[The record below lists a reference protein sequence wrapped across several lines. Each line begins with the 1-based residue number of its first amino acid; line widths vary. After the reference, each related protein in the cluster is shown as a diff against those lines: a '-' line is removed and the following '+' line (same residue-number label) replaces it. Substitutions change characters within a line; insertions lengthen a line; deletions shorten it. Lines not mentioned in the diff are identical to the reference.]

1 VKIQIGLCKRWFVIA
16 FIFFILGT
24 TSLASAAQGQSFT
37 AKAPAE
43 TAGSDYAAS
52 MALTGDDIIAKM
64 LERNRVRNERLQRY
78 SSVRTYEVR
87 NLQGKLAAETVVRV
101 DYEAPDKKTFNKTSE
116 RGSGIV
122 RHLVFDHLIQ
132 SEGETSSGREHHDS
146 AITEANYAFALVGEE
161 DLGPHHC
168 FVLTAAPKRK
178 DKYLFEGKIWID
190 AVDFAIVK
198 IAGHPAKKPS
208 FWINRADFVR
218 EYQRI
223 DGFWLPFRDETF
235 VEVKMYGRKVF
246 TVDHQNYVI
255 NPESSVRVET
265 GDVGDP
271 EQQFH

>member
-1 VKIQIGLCKRWFVIA
+1 MKIQIRSCERWFVFA
-16 FIFFILGT
+16 LILGT
-24 TSLASAAQGQSFT
+24 TSVVSAAQSQSFT
-37 AKAPAE
+37 AKASEE
-43 TAGSDYAAS
+43 TAGSSYDAS
-52 MALTGDDIIAKM
+52 MVQAGEDIIAKM
-64 LERNRVRNERLQRY
+64 LEQNRVRRERLQRY

-87 NLQGKLAAETVVRV
+87 NLQGKLAAQTVVRM

-146 AITEANYAFALVGEE
+146 AITEANYVFALVGEE
-161 DLGPHHC
+161 DLGPYHC
-168 FVLTAAPKRK
+168 LVLTAAPKRK

-190 AVDFAIVK
+190 AVDYAIVK

-208 FWINRADFVR
+208 FWINHADFVR

-223 DGFWLPFRDETF
+223 DGFWLPLRDETF

-246 TVDHQNYVI
+246 TVDHQQYVI
-255 NPESSVRVET
+255 NSKSPAQVET
-265 GDVGDP
+265 GDAGDP
-271 EQQFH
+271 ERRFP

>member
-1 VKIQIGLCKRWFVIA
+1 METQIWWCRRWFVIA
-16 FIFFILGT
+16 FILGT
-24 TSLASAAQGQSFT
+24 TSAISAAQGQSFT
-37 AKAPAE
+37 SKTPE
-43 TAGSDYAAS
+43 EEAGSGYSAS
-52 MALTGDDIIAKM
+52 MALTGDAIITRM
-64 LERNRVRNERLQRY
+64 LAQNRVRSERLLRY

-87 NLQGKLAAETVVRV
+87 NLQGKLAAQTVVRM

-122 RHLVFDHLIQ
+122 RHLVFDHLIK
-132 SEGETSSGREHHDS
+132 SEGEASSGLEHHDS

-161 DLGPHHC
+161 DLGPYHC
-168 FVLTAAPKRK
+168 FVLTATPKRK
-178 DKYLFEGKIWID
+178 DKYLFEGKIWVD
-190 AVDFAIVK
+190 AADYAIVK

-246 TVDHQNYVI
+246 TVDHQQYVI
-255 NPESSVRVET
+255 NSDSSAQMET
-265 GDVGDP
+265 GGAGNP
-271 EQQFH
+271 EQRFP

>member
-1 VKIQIGLCKRWFVIA
+1 MKIQIGSCKRSFVLA
-16 FIFFILGT
+16 FILGA
-24 TSLASAAQGQSFT
+24 TSVASAAQGQTFT
-37 AKAPAE
+37 AKATEE
-43 TAGSDYAAS
+43 TAGSSYDPS
-52 MALTGDDIIAKM
+52 MVQAGEDIVAKM
-64 LERNRVRNERLQRY
+64 LEQNRVRRERLQRY

-87 NLQGKLAAETVVRV
+87 NLQGKLAAQTVVRV
-101 DYEAPDKKTFNKTSE
+101 DYEALDKKTFSKTSE
-116 RGSGIV
+116 KGSGIV

-132 SEGETSSGREHHDS
+132 SESETSSGREHHDS
-146 AITEANYAFALVGEE
+146 AITESNYAFALVGEE
-161 DLGPHHC
+161 DLGPYHC
-168 FVLTAAPKRK
+168 FVLTTTPKRK

-190 AVDFAIVK
+190 TADFAIVK

-255 NPESSVRVET
+255 NSESPAQVEI
-265 GDVGDP
+265 GDAANP
-271 EQQFH
+271 EQQFR

>member
-1 VKIQIGLCKRWFVIA
+1 MKIQIRSCKRWFVIA
-16 FIFFILGT
+16 FILGT
-24 TSLASAAQGQSFT
+24 TSVTSGAQGQSFT
-37 AKAPAE
+37 AKPSEE
-43 TAGSDYAAS
+43 TAGSGYAAPT
-52 MALTGDDIIAKM
+52 ALTGDGIITKM
-64 LERNRVRNERLQRY
+64 LEQNRARSERLQRY

-87 NLQGKLAAETVVRV
+87 NLQGKLAAQTVVHM

-146 AITEANYAFALVGEE
+146 AITEANYAFTLIGEE
-161 DLGPHHC
+161 DLGPYHC
-168 FVLTAAPKRK
+168 FVLTVTPKRR

-190 AVDFAIVK
+190 TVDFAIVK
-198 IAGHPAKKPS
+198 IAGHPAKRPS

-246 TVDHQNYVI
+246 TVDHENYVI
-255 NPESSVRVET
+255 NSEGPAQMET
-265 GDVGDP
+265 GDMGDP
-271 EQQFH
+271 ERRFR